1 MGVGF
6 GLADGQCHGHA
17 AVAMH
22 FGLGKNAQVRAG
34 SGQSSGHIGEL
45 GLTVAGHHNR
55 MACRHRAG
63 RNRERHMARG

>member
-1 MGVGF
+1 
-6 GLADGQCHGHA
+6 
-17 AVAMH
+17 MH

-34 SGQSSGHIGEL
+34 FGQSSGHIGEL

-63 RNRERHMARG
+63 RNRERHMLGGDRQAENRAGVQRELA